1 MLADIIYD
9 GVKYEN
15 YKFNMITKEIISD
28 FRKSPVVIE
37 QLIDADGYF
46 YVRLYNENLKPK
58 KTKKISLHRLVYQ
71 IYNKDEDIK
80 KKHIVHVDG
89 VKLNNNINNLKLK
102 NKEVSAVD
110 IENDDEE
117 LIEL

>member
-28 FRKSPVVIE
+28 FRKLPVVIE

-58 KTKKISLHRLVYQ
+58 KTKKITLHRLVYQ
-71 IYNKDEDIK
+71 MYNKDEDIRG
-80 KKHIVHVDG
+80 KHIVHVDG

-102 NKEVSAVD
+102 NKEVSTVN